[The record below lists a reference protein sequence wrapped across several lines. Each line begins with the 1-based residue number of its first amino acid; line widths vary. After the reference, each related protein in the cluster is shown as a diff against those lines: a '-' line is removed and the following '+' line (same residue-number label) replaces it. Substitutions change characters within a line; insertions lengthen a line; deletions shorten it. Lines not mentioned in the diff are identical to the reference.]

1 MHVPDAILFASDADL
16 LAMWGAL
23 LLTLAAI
30 CSVMERRRLRRAQI
44 NRIGWVPWTGLLLTF
59 AVIGFGLLVVALPV
73 VLTD

>member
-23 LLTLAAI
+23 FLTLAAI
-30 CSVMERRRLRRAQI
+30 CSMMERRRLRRAQI